1 MFDIGGYL
9 DQQQVQSCSG
19 SEKSK
24 LPFRLVLPTKLN
36 TLHIKRA
43 QPFWCFSAVTTR
55 WSSPRP
61 GKGILSAPNPGFGI
75 WDFAWN
81 LATRV
86 KFGTYEQNRNFFE
99 KIDLHRLHMGPEDLY
114 NRKTPKK
121 SVSAKLSEIA
131 RRLQKCKSLNRE
143 QRASKVRALLILRP

>member
-1 MFDIGGYL
+1 MRLYVWYWGL
-9 DQQQVQSCSG
+9 SG
-19 SEKSK
+19 PIVGIPEYARAALYIELLWQRKSK
-24 LPFRLVLPTKLN
+24 LPFRLVLPTKLH

-99 KIDLHRLHMGPEDLY
+99 KIDLHRLHMGPEDLF
-114 NRKTPKK
+114 NRKKIPIIFLQPIVGNCIAIPKM
-121 SVSAKLSEIA
+121 
-131 RRLQKCKSLNRE
+131 
-143 QRASKVRALLILRP
+143 